1 MGGAYQQGGCV
12 ELGCNS
18 PKGTYGIASIPGH
31 ARIVWHYQASDE
43 HREFTVTYTM
53 TGVATAYDDVIDVNL
68 QVWGD
73 QWPVGA
79 DRVTARIHVPGDPQR
94 GDVYVWGHP
103 YDVDGSTSLGEDGV
117 SPSLTANSIP
127 SETWVELRA
136 AFPTSLVAT
145 TSGARSGQGD
155 GLATIIEE
163 ETLFAQQTEAADQAA
178 RTGFIIGVFAAI
190 ALALGLGVT
199 TYVRYGREPKVSYDQ
214 EYEHSP
220 PTDLPPAEV
229 GALLSQGGVSEKEF
243 TATLFDL
250 IRQGA
255 ISAKPIQTVRSTWG
269 GLREENISDL
279 ELDLTNKT
287 TGFRDY
293 EQSVLTIVGRVL
305 DNGPLPLFQFRTE
318 IRADASA
325 NAKTY
330 QSFRDRVLG
339 SIKRSD
345 LLDTGGNAASVFTVG
360 LAGVLV
366 LGSFFVLPGLLG
378 GRPGGAAMAILIAV
392 GMLVGAI
399 ILIIVVSFRRVRVK
413 RTQSGAL
420 EAARWEAFRRYLAD
434 FSNLEAA
441 PSISSSSGTAI

>member
-1 MGGAYQQGGCV
+1 MRRLALPLLGILLVGVLASPADAKSYTIDSADTDIVVNDDASLSVTERITYDFSGSFSGAYRDIPLRQGESISHVTVRDAGGTYQLGGCV
-12 ELGCNS
+12 ELGCHS
-18 PKGTYGIASIPGH
+18 PEGTYGITSIPGY

-43 HREFTVTYTM
+43 HREFTVAYTM
-53 TGVATAYDDVIDVNL
+53 TGVATAYDDVVDVNL

-117 SPSLTANSIP
+117 SPSLTANNIP

-136 AFPTSLVAT
+136 AFPTSLVAS
-145 TSGARSGQGD
+145 TSGARLGQGD

-178 RTGFIIGVFAAI
+178 RTGFIIGVFAALT
-190 ALALGLGVT
+190 LALGLGVT

-269 GLREENISDL
+269 GPPRGEHLGPRARSH
-279 ELDLTNKT
+279 
-287 TGFRDY
+287 G
-293 EQSVLTIVGRVL
+293 Q
-305 DNGPLPLFQFRTE
+305 DNRIQ
-318 IRADASA
+318 
-325 NAKTY
+325 
-330 QSFRDRVLG
+330 
-339 SIKRSD
+339 
-345 LLDTGGNAASVFTVG
+345 G
-360 LAGVLV
+360 L
-366 LGSFFVLPGLLG
+366 
-378 GRPGGAAMAILIAV
+378 
-392 GMLVGAI
+392 
-399 ILIIVVSFRRVRVK
+399 
-413 RTQSGAL
+413 
-420 EAARWEAFRRYLAD
+420 
-434 FSNLEAA
+434 
-441 PSISSSSGTAI
+441 